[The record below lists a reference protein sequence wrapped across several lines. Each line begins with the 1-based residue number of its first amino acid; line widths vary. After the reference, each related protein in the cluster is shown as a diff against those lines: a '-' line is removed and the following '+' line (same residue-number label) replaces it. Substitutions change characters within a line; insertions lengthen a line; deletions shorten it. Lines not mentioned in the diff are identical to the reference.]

1 MALYEDTEQTP
12 WDRELAR
19 YQGSGAGTITN
30 ETTGETSIVPSAMT
44 NQEQPQQG
52 TPQGQMPRGGDINQF
67 LDWAVKNKLGF
78 NPLTMNPT
86 TEALNMWN
94 QKESEYFNKTFAN
107 TGITPSTMTPDAL
120 KHWNSQK
127 KEGLAALI
135 QEAEQKQ
142 KNGVAYLG
150 MLKQGW
156 EEANTVAGRLEL
168 PTGEKLLVN
177 KFGQGIR
184 NTQAIEPGQGGGD
197 AMAQISPTGA
207 QKGGFLTEPAKKEK
221 PTTSAEERK
230 RYVDTK
236 MLLNMTNKVE
246 ELLNEKG
253 AGDWVGPV
261 SGRIGQA
268 QEKIADLPE
277 KQVELYSTIRDMND
291 FVLRV
296 RSGAQ
301 INEQEYKRLTSFL
314 ADVNHPL
321 NNIKTRLKRF
331 KGDLEWMQGLVAR
344 ELGKGGATSGTTMG
358 EKPKSKFKILGVE

>member
-19 YQGSGAGTITN
+19 YQGAGTITN
-30 ETTGETSIVPSAMT
+30 ETTGETSTVPSAMT
-44 NQEQPQQG
+44 NQGQPQQDM
-52 TPQGQMPRGGDINQF
+52 PQGQMPQGGDINQF

-78 NPLTMNPT
+78 NPFTMNPT

-94 QKESEYFNKTFAN
+94 QKESEFFNKTFAN
-107 TGITPSTMTPDAL
+107 SGITPSSMTPEAL
-120 KHWNSQK
+120 KHWNQQK
-127 KEGLAALI
+127 KEGLSAFI
-135 QEAEQKQ
+135 QEAEQRQ
-142 KNGVAYLG
+142 KNGVAYLQ

-156 EEANTVAGRLEL
+156 EEENSVAGRLEL

-177 KFGQGIR
+177 KFGRGIR
-184 NTQAIEPGQGGGD
+184 NAQAVEPGQGGGD
-197 AMAQISPTGA
+197 AMAQISPAGS
-207 QKGGFLTEPAKKEK
+207 QNDGFLKEPAKKKE

-246 ELLNEKG
+246 ELLNDKD

-268 QEKIADLPE
+268 QEKITDLPE
-277 KQVELYSTIRDMND
+277 KQIELYSTIRDMND

-314 ADVNHPL
+314 ADPNLPM
-321 NNIKTRLKRF
+321 NNLKTRLKRF

-344 ELGKGGATSGTTMG
+344 ELGKGGTTMG
-358 EKPKSKFKILGVE
+358 EKPKSKFKVLGVE